1 MSVNVYLVEPEMVVA
16 LVLLLALVWETL
28 EVIEIS
34 IRD

>member
-1 MSVNVYLVEPEMVVA
+1 MSVNIFGGGKI
-16 LVLLLALVWETL
+16 LLLALAMPVWETL

>member
-1 MSVNVYLVEPEMVVA
+1 MSVKIYLAGEGI
-16 LVLLLALVWETL
+16 LLLALVMLVWETL